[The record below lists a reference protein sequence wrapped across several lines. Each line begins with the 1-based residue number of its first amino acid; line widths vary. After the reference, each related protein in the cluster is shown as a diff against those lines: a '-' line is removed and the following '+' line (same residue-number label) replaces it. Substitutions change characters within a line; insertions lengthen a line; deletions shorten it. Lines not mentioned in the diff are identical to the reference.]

1 MASIQANGSRGH
13 HRFALN
19 VTETGINASANTSS
33 VHFDLVLSPIQ
44 TGWDWAINGI
54 SYNIS
59 IDGQNFSGNIPS
71 YDGTST
77 VTLRSGDITIGHN
90 ENGNKSIGFSF
101 SINDSANRTYTPGS
115 CSASGSMALT
125 HINRYPILISG
136 VNFTDETNPTLQ
148 FTNSGL
154 YPVRVKL
161 EAGGNPQLI
170 IRDID
175 QNATSYTFNLT
186 ETERNTLRTI
196 ATNTNSLQVRET
208 VCAMSGNTELN
219 ASYKDYTMTIVN
231 GNPVFEDFDYE
242 DTNTAITNVTGDD
255 QVLVKGLSTLQATIS
270 TTNKMIA
277 VKEATEKN
285 YVATIDTINQSENY
299 DDENDVVFNLGTVNT
314 AGTQRLNIRAYDSRN
329 NSTLVYKDITVY
341 DYEKP
346 VVNFTAERLN
356 NFEAQTNLTVNGS
369 FSSLI
374 INNVEKNT
382 IQSVQYR
389 YREIGS
395 NTWSS
400 WNNLAF
406 TINNNNF
413 TCTNTAVSL
422 DNTKE
427 FEIEVKVTDNLDNNS
442 SIQTIDVGVS
452 IFFISSNEKKCYIND
467 KKVLVEGEEK
477 VYSTTEK
484 VIGTWD
490 GKPLYGKDITGD
502 MSQGSVAHG
511 ISNMKL
517 KSIYGKMTNTNT
529 GKEFPLPSVR
539 PGHPEYEVG
548 LYIDG
553 ANIIIERG
561 SDVMASYMT
570 FEITI
575 EYGKTTD

>member
-19 VTETGINASANTSS
+19 VTETGTNASANTSS

-90 ENGNKSIGFSF
+90 ENGSKSIGFSF

-186 ETERNTLRTI
+186 ESERNTLRTI

-231 GNPVFEDFDYE
+231 GNPVFEDFEYE
-242 DTNTAITNVTGDD
+242 DTNTTITNVTGDD
-255 QVLVKGLSTLQATIS
+255 QVLVKGLSILQVTIPVLE
-270 TTNKMIA
+270 KMEA

-285 YVATIDTINQSENY
+285 YVVTIDTINQSANY
-299 DDENDVVFNLGTVNT
+299 DDENDVVFSLGTINT
-314 AGTQRLNIRAYDSRN
+314 AGTQRLNVRAYDSRN
-329 NSTLVYKDITVY
+329 NSTLVYKDIVVY
-341 DYEKP
+341 DYTNP

-356 NFEAQTNLTVNGS
+356 NFEEQTTLKISGG

-374 INNVEKNT
+374 IDNVEKNT
-382 IQSVQYR
+382 IQTVQYR
-389 YREIGS
+389 YKEQAS
-395 NTWSS
+395 STWGA
-400 WNNLAF
+400 WNNAAF
-406 TINNNNF
+406 TVVNNSYE
-413 TCTNTAVSL
+413 CSDVIVAL

-427 FEIEVKVTDNLDNNS
+427 FDIEVRVTDNLSENNATT
-442 SIQTIDVGVS
+442 QIDAGKS

-467 KKVLVEGEEK
+467 KKILVEGEQK
-477 VYSTTEK
+477 IYSTTEK
-484 VIGTWD
+484 VIGTWN
-490 GKPLYGKDITGD
+490 GKPLYSIDITGN
-502 MSQGSVAHG
+502 MSQSSVAHG

-517 KSIYGKMTNTNT
+517 KNIYGVMTNNNT
-529 GKEFPLPSVR
+529 GKEFVLPSVR
-539 PGHPEYEVG
+539 PGNSNYEVG

-553 ANIIIERG
+553 PDVILERG
-561 SDVMASYMT
+561 SGVTASYMT